1 MFRSYLIAALRI
13 TLRFNAVIYLSPV
26 IGHRLLA
33 TDSGTR
39 VGLCCHGLHAPVQYE
54 LEGISSLG
62 HGQRKQQV
70 LLNVLVSFVFSLDV
84 FEIFEGNSNLF
95 TLKYNIALKLYR
107 P

>member
-39 VGLCCHGLHAPVQYE
+39 VGLQYE